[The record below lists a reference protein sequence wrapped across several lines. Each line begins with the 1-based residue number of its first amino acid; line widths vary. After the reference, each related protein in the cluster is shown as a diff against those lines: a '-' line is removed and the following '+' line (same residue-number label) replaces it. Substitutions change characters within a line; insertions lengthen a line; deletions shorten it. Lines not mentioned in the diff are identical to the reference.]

1 MMQLRASSLLLLTA
15 SSCLGFEETS
25 SPEYIAKT
33 AAEKSDIIWANV
45 MEDTTPGDWYGIL
58 EMPGIFTESMCPTLR
73 APGDELPFEEGIIS
87 DGTRYKYIHT
97 VGTVGQVE
105 WRSLGGHPYTGI
117 FEGATKCYARLS
129 QAKEPAPPSP
139 GTAPGM
145 GLKCLRDG
153 IDSANFVAMWSV
165 NGQDSWNFFKNDF
178 TTHIGAAG
186 LELVPLALKFSEA
199 TNYVQQVGLSDMAA
213 FSEDGTPA
221 AATLMP
227 FMLRFKPSGEVSF
240 PDEYVNDW
248 LEDLMSVPVGTVL
261 YTIWA
266 MDKPEE
272 LGGVET
278 HIADLV
284 LTSELTTTNWGD
296 KHMFFRHQDMAEDV
310 EMFPEWEEYLEKFG
324 IPGDSGCPVARM
336 MREKRGRLGDRF

>member
-1 MMQLRASSLLLLTA
+1 M
-15 SSCLGFEETS
+15 
-25 SPEYIAKT
+25 
-33 AAEKSDIIWANV
+33 
-45 MEDTTPGDWYGIL
+45 
-58 EMPGIFTESMCPTLR
+58 
-73 APGDELPFEEGIIS
+73 
-87 DGTRYKYIHT
+87 
-97 VGTVGQVE
+97 
-105 WRSLGGHPYTGI
+105 
-117 FEGATKCYARLS
+117 
-129 QAKEPAPPSP
+129 
-139 GTAPGM
+139 
-145 GLKCLRDG
+145 
-153 IDSANFVAMWSV
+153 DSANFVAMWSV

-227 FMLRFKPSGEVSF
+227 FMLRSGWRENERAKIQENLKYDKLINFHSVYCHCLRFKPSGEVSF

-261 YTIWA
+261 YSIWA

-336 MREKRGRLGDRF
+336 MRYKG

>member
-1 MMQLRASSLLLLTA
+1 MY
-15 SSCLGFEETS
+15 CH
-25 SPEYIAKT
+25 
-33 AAEKSDIIWANV
+33 
-45 MEDTTPGDWYGIL
+45 
-58 EMPGIFTESMCPTLR
+58 C
-73 APGDELPFEEGIIS
+73 
-87 DGTRYKYIHT
+87 
-97 VGTVGQVE
+97 
-105 WRSLGGHPYTGI
+105 
-117 FEGATKCYARLS
+117 
-129 QAKEPAPPSP
+129 
-139 GTAPGM
+139 
-145 GLKCLRDG
+145 
-153 IDSANFVAMWSV
+153 
-165 NGQDSWNFFKNDF
+165 
-178 TTHIGAAG
+178 
-186 LELVPLALKFSEA
+186 
-199 TNYVQQVGLSDMAA
+199 
-213 FSEDGTPA
+213 
-221 AATLMP
+221 
-227 FMLRFKPSGEVSF
+227 LRFKPSGEVSF

-336 MREKRGRLGDRF
+336 MRYKG